1 MATEKKHVIM
11 LRPTQHPPRR
21 IPTRAGYAKVNVG
34 AVVRKHHNFGA
45 VAEVCSAENETYL
58 GSSSVMILEA
68 LACREALMRGRDL
81 SLERFQV
88 ASDCLEVINGMGTN
102 KLGRSTSSVR

>member
-1 MATEKKHVIM
+1 M
-11 LRPTQHPPRR
+11 
-21 IPTRAGYAKVNVG
+21 AGYAKVNVG
-34 AVVRKHHNFGA
+34 AIVRKHHNFVA

-58 GSSSVMILEA
+58 GSSSVMIQGTPISDPPVLEA

>member
-1 MATEKKHVIM
+1 VIM

-21 IPTRAGYAKVNVG
+21 SPTRAGYAKVNVG

-58 GSSSVMILEA
+58 GSSSVMIQGTHISDPPVLEA
-68 LACREALMRGRDL
+68 LACREALMRGRNL

-88 ASDCLEVINGMGTN
+88 ASDCLEVINGISGTN
-102 KLGRSTSSVR
+102 RLL